1 MRKAVIISLNF
12 ENDQNVS
19 YFSNLFNDKYSQLLH
34 IDRLTTKFYAEYIYY
49 PRKKGEKLSSLF
61 SKIFYHCLL

>member
-34 IDRLTTKFYAEYIYY
+34 IDRLTT
-49 PRKKGEKLSSLF
+49 
-61 SKIFYHCLL
+61 